1 MFSCIVTEA
10 DARLRFQRRIMTV
23 EPDAQS
29 TESLSLPPETPV
41 VLMLLGA
48 SNLARGCFALERHLK
63 RCLHPR
69 RVEVMIAAGPGRG
82 YHAPGGLLHVVY
94 PPIRSSP
101 IFEAAIEM
109 SQSGARVAALV
120 TDIGNDI
127 MYGVPEE
134 VLIETLQQIFTRLQ
148 SLRAEI
154 FYTTIPQIFETG
166 VHPALFHVLRTV
178 LFPRSR
184 VSYDQTQRG
193 VGRVNRFL
201 KEAAKDHLRLV
212 PDMDRFTGLDE
223 IHYSVFRA
231 SHAWTYMAERMLGPF
246 AVSVP
251 RSITFPEM
259 LRSYGQDL
267 RKLVGTDFMGLAKNQ
282 PNYY

>member
-1 MFSCIVTEA
+1 
-10 DARLRFQRRIMTV
+10 MTV

-48 SNLARGCFALERHLK
+48 SNLARGCFALGWHLK

-82 YHAPGGLLHVVY
+82 YHMPGGLLHVVY

-101 IFEAAIEM
+101 IFEAAMEK
-109 SQSGARVAALV
+109 SQSGARVVALV

-127 MYGVPEE
+127 LYGVPEE
-134 VLIETLQQIFTRLQ
+134 DLIETLQQIFTRLQ
-148 SLRAEI
+148 SMRAEI

-184 VSYDQTQRG
+184 VSYDQTQRA
-193 VGRVNRFL
+193 VGRINRFL
-201 KEAAKDHLRLV
+201 KDAAKDPLRLV
-212 PDMDRFTGLDE
+212 PDMDRFTGMDE

-231 SHAWTYMAERMLGPF
+231 SHAWMYMAERMLGPF
-246 AVSVP
+246 GISVP
-251 RSITFPEM
+251 RAITFPKM
-259 LRSYGQDL
+259 LRSYGQGL
-267 RKLVGTDFMGLAKNQ
+267 RKLVWTDFTGLKKNQ